1 MVNILLIHIKRRE
14 TMNNYITNNFEQVDS
29 KYVFHNDRKQE
40 MCINSMAEQMA
51 KLISNQ
57 IRV

>member
-1 MVNILLIHIKRRE
+1 
-14 TMNNYITNNFEQVDS
+14 MNNYTTNNFEQVDS
-29 KYVFHNDRKQE
+29 KYVFQNERKQE